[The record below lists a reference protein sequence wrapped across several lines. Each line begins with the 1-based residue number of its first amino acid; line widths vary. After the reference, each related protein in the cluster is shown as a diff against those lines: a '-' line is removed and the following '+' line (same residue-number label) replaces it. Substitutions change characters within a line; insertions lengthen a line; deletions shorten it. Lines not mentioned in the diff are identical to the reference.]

1 MLVVRTCQACSLA
14 TRTPILP
21 PTKRS
26 FSSSRLILSDSIPPS
41 SSSSPSPPPSQPS
54 SPSTPKP
61 SKPLDNSTLQVKLH
75 EARHTAHLKL
85 KTLLSQLD
93 TSAKSQKRA
102 LGAAIEAWELERR
115 LRKVGGKIN
124 EATGYEEIERLR
136 IAVGDK
142 EKSLLDVRTK
152 ALNLK
157 KEYASRVKLRA
168 DSQREVNDLL
178 QRKGSWNSADVL
190 RFTELVQ
197 QDHENEQA
205 EVRAKVAMEAGDEEA
220 EKGFQDFMQAILE
233 RYHEEQ
239 VWSDKIRAIS
249 TYGSLAIT
257 SLNVLL
263 FIITLLLIEPW
274 RRRRLV
280 ENVEERL
287 RTNSQQSQEAT
298 LAQLVSL
305 QNLFIEAQN
314 KLDHLTSLVDTPS
327 STNTLRAATIEDS
340 PSSPLEFDPNPES
353 IPFTPLPEPDSED
366 RKTVRRSKP
375 LEEIR
380 TIDEAWVITKEKL
393 EEHETLAAGI
403 AGAVGAFL
411 IAGLFNLLTR

>member
-1 MLVVRTCQACSLA
+1 MLGIRSCHACMLTTRALPSALARRSLHSSHKLLLVA
-14 TRTPILP
+14 SSTPTSSP
-21 PTKRS
+21 PTTT
-26 FSSSRLILSDSIPPS
+26 PT
-41 SSSSPSPPPSQPS
+41 
-54 SPSTPKP
+54 PSTASEPDKP
-61 SKPLDNSTLQVKLH
+61 PNRRDVSPLQVKLH
-75 EARHTAHLKL
+75 EARHTAHLRL
-85 KTLLSQLD
+85 KALLATLD
-93 TSAKSQKRA
+93 TTARKQGQA
-102 LGAAIEAWELERR
+102 LSAAIEAWELERK
-115 LRKVGGKIN
+115 LRHVGGKIN

-136 IAVGDK
+136 ISVGDK

-157 KEYASRVKLRA
+157 KEYAAKVKLRA

-178 QRKGSWNSADVL
+178 QRKGSWNSSDVL

-205 EVRAKVAMEAGDEEA
+205 EVRAKIAMEAGDEEA

-287 RTNSQQSQEAT
+287 RTNTQQGHEAT

-305 QNLFIEAQN
+305 QNLFSDAQS
-314 KLDHLTSLVDTPS
+314 KLDQLATLAVAAPPASRPTSDEEAPVIAEIAPTQGAL
-327 STNTLRAATIEDS
+327 
-340 PSSPLEFDPNPES
+340 
-353 IPFTPLPEPDSED
+353 DSEPE
-366 RKTVRRSKP
+366 P
-375 LEEIR
+375 LEEPSHHSQEDVRKPRSLETIR
-380 TIDEAWVITKEKL
+380 SLDDAWLLTKEKI
-393 EEHETLAAGI
+393 EGHEPVVAGAAGAI
-403 AGAVGAFL
+403 GGL
-411 IAGLFNLLTR
+411 ILAGLLSAMTR